1 MAEFVIPLWNVRKD
15 EDKWGQ
21 ETHPGACGNQY
32 MVLSGNYGKTL
43 SSLRRKKGKFILM
56 SGDS

>member
-1 MAEFVIPLWNVRKD
+1 MKD
-15 EDKWGQ
+15 EANGVR
-21 ETHPGACGNQY
+21 EHPGAYGNQC
-32 MVLSGNYGKTL
+32 MVLSGNYGKTS